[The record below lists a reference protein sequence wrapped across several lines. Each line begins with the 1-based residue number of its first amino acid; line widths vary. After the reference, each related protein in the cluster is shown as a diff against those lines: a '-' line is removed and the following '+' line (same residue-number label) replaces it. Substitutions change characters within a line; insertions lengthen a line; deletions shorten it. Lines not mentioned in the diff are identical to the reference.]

1 MVLHWKNINSE
12 IMWYHSK
19 FYTISSLANFVCH
32 VAKKEESFPWKYAI
46 HSLETRV
53 QNDQI
58 YYVFS
63 THLMRNAFL
72 VLSRW
77 LKSHRNMIHPKIPF
91 AQTELCGTVHM
102 CLRVIRYEF
111 YSVEEAAMRKQLVS
125 WEFASVMSNITSL
138 FISKLC
144 ISYLIVTKG

>member
-1 MVLHWKNINSE
+1 
-12 IMWYHSK
+12 MWYYSK
-19 FYTISSLANFVCH
+19 FQPISSLANFILR
-32 VAKKEESFPWKYAI
+32 VAKREESFPWKYAI

-91 AQTELCGTVHM
+91 AQTSLCGTVHM

-125 WEFASVMSNITSL
+125 WEFASVMFNITRL
-138 FISKLC
+138 FILKVCILC
-144 ISYLIVTKG
+144 LIGE

>member
-1 MVLHWKNINSE
+1 
-12 IMWYHSK
+12 MWYHSHSK
-19 FYTISSLANFVCH
+19 PS
-32 VAKKEESFPWKYAI
+32 VATFRKAQFHFTCCKKEESFPRKYAI

-91 AQTELCGTVHM
+91 AQTLVCGTVHM

-125 WEFASVMSNITSL
+125 WEYASVMFNITRL
-138 FISKLC
+138 FVLKVC
-144 ISYLIVTKG
+144 ILYLIGE

>member
-1 MVLHWKNINSE
+1 MNYVISYKLTIYCNVSMV
-12 IMWYHSK
+12 K
-19 FYTISSLANFVCH
+19 FRLPCCI
-32 VAKKEESFPWKYAI
+32 KKEESFPRKYAI

-91 AQTELCGTVHM
+91 AQTALCGTVHL

-111 YSVEEAAMRKQLVS
+111 YSMEEAAMRKQLVS
-125 WEFASVMSNITSL
+125 WEFASVMYNITRL
-138 FISKLC
+138 FVLKVC
-144 ISYLIVTKG
+144 ILYLIGE